1 MLLRTGHG
9 VRNEDST
16 GILDTRGFP
25 GGYLTPIGM
34 LSATRQDPWIGEAG
48 GDWWD
53 IPLHAEGSEG
63 KVQSS
68 SSISIKQI
76 LIVILANA

>member
-1 MLLRTGHG
+1 
-9 VRNEDST
+9 
-16 GILDTRGFP
+16 
-25 GGYLTPIGM
+25 M